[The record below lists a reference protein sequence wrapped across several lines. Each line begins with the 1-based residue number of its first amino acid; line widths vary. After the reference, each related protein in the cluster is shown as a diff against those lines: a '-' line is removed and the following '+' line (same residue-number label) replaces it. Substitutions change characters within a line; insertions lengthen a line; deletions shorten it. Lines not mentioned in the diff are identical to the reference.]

1 MWPKHGHLK
10 NIYFLGGATVIKQRS
25 VTALVLLV
33 GAFAFATG
41 GNAQAQG
48 NNSIEEVD
56 SIEEVVVT
64 GIRSSLA
71 SSVETK
77 RNSDNLVEA
86 VYADA
91 IGKLP
96 DQNLAEVLENITG
109 VQITREAGVGTGVQ
123 IRGTNANR
131 IEINGVSTV
140 GSGDGRSGIDFE
152 DVSASMI
159 ASVEVIKSSEAKTIE
174 GSVGGTINLRTIRPL
189 ALNGMLASIRLQ
201 GEQSDLSAE
210 DDITPR
216 LSGVWGN
223 NWDTDSGS
231 FGVVISA
238 SYAES
243 DVTSFRPRVD
253 RDALSSVTSNVN
265 STAAGDNIPF
275 DFLPIQFLNQDYD
288 NHEYETTNIAG
299 SLEWAPN
306 DQLRFYFDAV
316 VNDQE
321 RRQEGYRVQLS
332 GVGGA
337 NVIGPASYA
346 GFETVDFGTLDSE
359 IGMQDLG
366 TIQAATQGILYPEQ
380 TGNLDPNMRTST
392 DTGSRVTKNN
402 LFSLG
407 GEWTGDKWTMGAE
420 VSSSSSDT
428 DLPGLT
434 STLNFLNPNSAMTT
448 RIDNGVPAQFDLT
461 GGQLTFG
468 IAQGL
473 PTSPTVAMLLDP
485 ANYVLAQFN
494 QSVDHAENKED
505 AFRVDFSYDLE
516 WSGIRSI
523 DFGYRY
529 NESSSLSDIIGSN
542 FSISALANAPSG
554 DMFASVISA
563 GPTNFNEGDGRA
575 LYVRDFMMLDAGI
588 AFDNMP
594 GMVDALNQAITANN
608 AANGVNQAL
617 IGTPTSTAA
626 SFFDI
631 TEKTHALYAQ
641 ANFEFNIF
649 RGNFGVRYL
658 ETDVNSVGN
667 SIVNGQVTPTTN
679 TGNYDFLLPR
689 LNIVA
694 DISDNWVVHAA
705 WGRDIRRPDFAD
717 LSSSVE
723 FESSENA
730 AVAVGNPD
738 LQPEEV
744 DSIDLSVEWYFA
756 PSSVLSAGVFYKTRT
771 DLHVGQVNDAPVD
784 GNGYRDLTPPCEAGG
799 IYNPIAQ
806 RNTYAPPSEVGNL
819 GMCVPASTIIN
830 GAGETTQKGIELAFQ
845 YDLGELE
852 DKLGWASGFGFIAN
866 YTHQEFSGGDTYQFP
881 TSRADLVFTSM
892 GFPDTSIRATLTDLS
907 EDAYNLTLYYE
918 MYGITSRVRYTWRS
932 AYRTTDYASSG
943 AAIFGFDHVQEDRSQ
958 VNASLNYAVTDAL
971 DIGIEAINLTAED
984 APTSCV
990 NEGALLCFQGI
1001 TDRRIIFGASYQF
1014 Q

>member
-1 MWPKHGHLK
+1 MKHRR
-10 NIYFLGGATVIKQRS
+10 AA
-25 VTALVLLV
+25 TALILSASTIFMVPI
-33 GAFAFATG
+33 AM
-41 GNAQAQG
+41 AQSLDERS
-48 NNSIEEVD
+48 ND

-152 DVSASMI
+152 DVSAAMI

-253 RDALSSVTSNVN
+253 RDNLSSVTSNVN
-265 STAAGDNIPF
+265 STAAGDNIAF

-299 SLEWAPN
+299 SIEWAPN
-306 DQLRFYFDAV
+306 DQLKFYFDAV

-337 NVIGPASYA
+337 NVIGPASYS

-407 GEWTGDKWTMGAE
+407 GEWTGDRWTMGAE
-420 VSSSSSDT
+420 LSSSSSDT
-428 DLPGLT
+428 ELPGLT
-434 STLNFLNPNSAMTT
+434 STLNFLNPNSAITT

-473 PTSPTVAMLLDP
+473 PTTPTAQMLLDP

-494 QSVDHAENKED
+494 QSVDQTENKED

-516 WSGIRSI
+516 WSG
-523 DFGYRY
+523 
-529 NESSSLSDIIGSN
+529 L
-542 FSISALANAPSG
+542 
-554 DMFASVISA
+554 
-563 GPTNFNEGDGRA
+563 
-575 LYVRDFMMLDAGI
+575 
-588 AFDNMP
+588 
-594 GMVDALNQAITANN
+594 
-608 AANGVNQAL
+608 
-617 IGTPTSTAA
+617 
-626 SFFDI
+626 
-631 TEKTHALYAQ
+631 
-641 ANFEFNIF
+641 
-649 RGNFGVRYL
+649 
-658 ETDVNSVGN
+658 
-667 SIVNGQVTPTTN
+667 
-679 TGNYDFLLPR
+679 
-689 LNIVA
+689 
-694 DISDNWVVHAA
+694 
-705 WGRDIRRPDFAD
+705 
-717 LSSSVE
+717 
-723 FESSENA
+723 
-730 AVAVGNPD
+730 
-738 LQPEEV
+738 
-744 DSIDLSVEWYFA
+744 
-756 PSSVLSAGVFYKTRT
+756 
-771 DLHVGQVNDAPVD
+771 
-784 GNGYRDLTPPCEAGG
+784 
-799 IYNPIAQ
+799 
-806 RNTYAPPSEVGNL
+806 
-819 GMCVPASTIIN
+819 
-830 GAGETTQKGIELAFQ
+830 
-845 YDLGELE
+845 
-852 DKLGWASGFGFIAN
+852 
-866 YTHQEFSGGDTYQFP
+866 
-881 TSRADLVFTSM
+881 
-892 GFPDTSIRATLTDLS
+892 TSI
-907 EDAYNLTLYYE
+907 
-918 MYGITSRVRYTWRS
+918 
-932 AYRTTDYASSG
+932 
-943 AAIFGFDHVQEDRSQ
+943 
-958 VNASLNYAVTDAL
+958 
-971 DIGIEAINLTAED
+971 
-984 APTSCV
+984 
-990 NEGALLCFQGI
+990 
-1001 TDRRIIFGASYQF
+1001 
-1014 Q
+1014 